1 MANIAVFSLPPHHSL
16 LEWQGLMSGLGGKG
30 SSESKR
36 EHTYQQGPVLLNTT
50 LGDATVCKNPV
61 FAILATAAPTFVHS

>member
-1 MANIAVFSLPPHHSL
+1 
-16 LEWQGLMSGLGGKG
+16 MSGLGGKG

-61 FAILATAAPTFVHS
+61 FATLATAAPTFVHS